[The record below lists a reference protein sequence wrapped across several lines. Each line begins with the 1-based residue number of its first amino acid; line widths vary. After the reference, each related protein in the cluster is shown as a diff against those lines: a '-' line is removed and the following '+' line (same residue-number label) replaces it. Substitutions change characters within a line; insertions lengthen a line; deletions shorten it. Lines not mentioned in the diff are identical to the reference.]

1 SLRPACPASQRL
13 LLWTPAGGRTTF
25 GADGQPSG
33 LDQRDL
39 DRVREVMA
47 QALAPSTA
55 ETYGA
60 GLVAF
65 HAFCDERRIAEE
77 QRTPASATLML
88 AFSAALA
95 GLYAGSTV
103 ANYFYGVRAW
113 HLIHGV
119 VWDMDDAA
127 MQSMLKATVKLTPA
141 ASKRKKREPYTE
153 DLIRAIRQQL
163 AVDQGLDAAVY
174 ACLTMAFYA
183 CARVGELTVRNR
195 SSFEPGTHAKR
206 ADLGLAEDRNGLQ
219 QQTLQLPRTKCAVG
233 GEQIHWGQQD
243 GITDPV
249 AALANHLRVNSLG
262 DNEHIFAYRARN
274 GQVWPL
280 TRKAFLDRI
289 RAATRAAGRAPLQGH
304 GIRIGGT
311 LEYLLRGVPFEVVKT
326 KGRWGSEAF
335 LGYLRKHAEILAP
348 YMQARPQLQ
357 AEFI

>member
-1 SLRPACPASQRL
+1 
-13 LLWTPAGGRTTF
+13 
-25 GADGQPSG
+25 
-33 LDQRDL
+33 
-39 DRVREVMA
+39 MA

-65 HAFCDERRIAEE
+65 HAFCDERQIAEE

-88 AFSAALA
+88 AFLAALA

-119 VWDMDDAA
+119 TWNMDDAA

-153 DLIRAIRQQL
+153 DIIRAIRQQL
-163 AVDQGLDAAVY
+163 ALDQGFDAAVY
-174 ACLTMAFYA
+174 ACLTVAFYAAVYACLTVAFYA

-195 SSFEPGTHAKR
+195 SSFEPGIHAKR
-206 ADLGLAEDRNGLQ
+206 TDLGLAEDRNGLR

-249 AALANHLRVNSLG
+249 AALANHLRINSVG
-262 DNEHIFAYRARN
+262 DNEHIFAYTARN
-274 GQVWPL
+274 GEVWPL

-348 YMQARPQLQ
+348 YMQARPRLQ
-357 AEFI
+357 AEFIRYAMPPVR

>member
-1 SLRPACPASQRL
+1 
-13 LLWTPAGGRTTF
+13 
-25 GADGQPSG
+25 
-33 LDQRDL
+33 
-39 DRVREVMA
+39 MA

-88 AFSAALA
+88 AFLAALA

-119 VWDMDDAA
+119 TWNMDDAA
-127 MQSMLKATVKLTPA
+127 MQSILKAT
-141 ASKRKKREPYTE
+141 
-153 DLIRAIRQQL
+153 DIIRAIRQQL
-163 AVDQGLDAAVY
+163 ALDQGFDAAVY
-174 ACLTMAFYA
+174 ACLTVAFYA
-183 CARVGELTVRNR
+183 CARVSELTVRNR
-195 SSFEPGTHAKR
+195 SSFEPGIHAKHT
-206 ADLGLAEDRNGLQ
+206 DLGLAEDRNGLW
-219 QQTLQLPRTKCAVG
+219 QQTLQLPRTKCAIG

-249 AALANHLRVNSLG
+249 AALANHLRINSVG
-262 DNEHIFAYRARN
+262 DDEHIFAYTARN
-274 GQVWPL
+274 GEVWPL

-357 AEFI
+357 AEFIRYAMPPVR